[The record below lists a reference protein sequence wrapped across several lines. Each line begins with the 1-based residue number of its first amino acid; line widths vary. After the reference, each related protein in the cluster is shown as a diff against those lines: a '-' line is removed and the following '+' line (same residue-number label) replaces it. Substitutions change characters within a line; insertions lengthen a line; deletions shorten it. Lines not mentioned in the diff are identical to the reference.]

1 MKKVNWGNTG
11 LTVPAIAA
19 GCMRLNTLDEKS
31 AITYIE
37 NVMAHD
43 VNFFDHADIYGRGEC
58 ETLFGKAFAMTDF
71 KREDIFLQTK
81 CGIVPGMMYDLSKE
95 HIITSVDNALKRL
108 NMEYIDALL
117 LHRPDALVEPEEVAA
132 AFDTL
137 ECSGKVR
144 YFGIS
149 NMKPMQIELL
159 KKYVKQPLVANQL
172 QVSAAHT
179 TMIANGMEV
188 NMLTNGAID
197 RDGSVLDYCRLHD
210 MTIQAWSPFQHG
222 MIEGVFLQNDTFE
235 TLNNKLS
242 EIGEK
247 YDVSATTM
255 AVAWLLRHPAH
266 MQILAGTMN
275 INRFDEICKA
285 CDITL
290 SREEWYQIYMAAGNI
305 LP

>member
-19 GCMRLNTLDEKS
+19 GCMRLTDLDLDGAVKH
-31 AITYIE
+31 IE

-43 VNFFDHADIYGRGEC
+43 VNFFDHADIYSKGEC
-58 ETLFGKAFAMTDF
+58 EVLFGKAFAMTDF

-81 CGIVPGMMYDLSKE
+81 CGIVPGKMYDLSKE

-108 NMEYIDALL
+108 DMEYLDALL

-132 AFDTL
+132 AFDEL
-137 ECSGKVR
+137 ESAGKVR
-144 YFGIS
+144 YFGVS

-159 KKYVKQPLVANQL
+159 KKCVKQPLVANQL

-179 TMIANGMEV
+179 SMIGNGLEV
-188 NMLTNGAID
+188 NMLTNGAVD
-197 RDGSVLDYCRLHD
+197 RDGSVLDYCRLKD
-210 MTIQAWSPFQHG
+210 ITIQAWSPFQYG
-222 MIEGVFLQNDTFE
+222 MIEGAFFLNDDFAA
-235 TLNNKLS
+235 LNNKLA
-242 EIGEK
+242 ELGEK
-247 YDVSATTM
+247 YGVSATTM
-255 AVAWLLRHPAH
+255 AVAFLLRHPAN
-266 MQILAGTMN
+266 MQVLAGTMKAS
-275 INRFDEICKA
+275 RFDEICKA

-290 SREEWYQIYMAAGNI
+290 SREDWYQIYLAAGNI